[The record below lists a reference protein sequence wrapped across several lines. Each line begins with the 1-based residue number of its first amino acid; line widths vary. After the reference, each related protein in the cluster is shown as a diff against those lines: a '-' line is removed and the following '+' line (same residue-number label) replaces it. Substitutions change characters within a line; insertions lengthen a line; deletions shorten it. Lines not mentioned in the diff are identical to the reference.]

1 MSTVHGLP
9 FTPPEGWD
17 VTEVMV
23 QLKGPP
29 VDDLKDP
36 RMMQS
41 QYPLRP
47 NLIVHRR
54 QMPAG
59 ADVDMVCAEI
69 CAELVHSI
77 EGMKDLSTEAL
88 SFGDGTEG
96 RVVQF
101 DFPAGKAATVRQ
113 FQAMRLD
120 EDVLTTLTLTVDAT
134 TLTDER
140 KAAYFASL
148 ATAGAPTAG

>member
-1 MSTVHGLP
+1 MSSSVHGLP
-9 FTPPEGWD
+9 FAPPEGWA

-29 VDDLKDP
+29 VDELKDP

-54 QMPAG
+54 QIPTG
-59 ADVDMVCAEI
+59 ADLDMVAAEI

-77 EGMKDLSTEAL
+77 EGMRDLSTNELA
-88 SFGDGTEG
+88 FADGHAG

-113 FQAMRLD
+113 FQALRLD
-120 EDVLTTLTLTVDAT
+120 DDVLTTLTLTVDAT
-134 TLTDER
+134 TLNDER
-140 KAAYFASL
+140 KDSYFQSL
-148 ATAGAPTAG
+148 ASAGSAS

>member
-1 MSTVHGLP
+1 MTSSVHGLP
-9 FTPPEGWD
+9 FQPPADWS

-23 QLKGPP
+23 QMKGPP

-54 QMPAG
+54 QLPGG
-59 ADVDMVCAEI
+59 ADVDMICAEI

-77 EGMKDLSTEAL
+77 EGMRDLSTEAL
-88 SFGDGTEG
+88 TFVDGQEG

-113 FQAMRLD
+113 FQALRLD
-120 EDVLTTLTLTVDAT
+120 DSVLTTLTLTVDAT
-134 TLTDER
+134 TLNDER
-140 KAAYFASL
+140 KAAYFKSL
-148 ATAGAPTAG
+148 ASAGAPSA